1 MRGRGLGPGGRGK
14 RLDHLVLTTKPVK
27 INRREI
33 TAARGK
39 GFWRVS
45 DPLQNGISAVE
56 EARWEGYHDK
66 TRNLSTVCE
75 KLGESHTRL
84 GPTET
89 CEHEADV
96 LSWGREHNYIV

>member
-45 DPLQNGISAVE
+45 DPLC
-56 EARWEGYHDK
+56 R
-66 TRNLSTVCE
+66 
-75 KLGESHTRL
+75 
-84 GPTET
+84 
-89 CEHEADV
+89 
-96 LSWGREHNYIV
+96 RE